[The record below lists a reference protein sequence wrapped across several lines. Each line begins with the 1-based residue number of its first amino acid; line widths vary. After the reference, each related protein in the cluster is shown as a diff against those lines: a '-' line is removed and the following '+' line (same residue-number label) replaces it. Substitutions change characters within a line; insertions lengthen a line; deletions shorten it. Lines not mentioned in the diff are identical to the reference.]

1 MTANENETLLVD
13 AFFVSRAALSPA
25 ATSFY

>member
-1 MTANENETLLVD
+1 MTANENETLLD

-25 ATSFY
+25 ATSF

>member
-1 MTANENETLLVD
+1 MTANENETLLD
-13 AFFVSRAALSPA
+13 AFFVSRALSPA